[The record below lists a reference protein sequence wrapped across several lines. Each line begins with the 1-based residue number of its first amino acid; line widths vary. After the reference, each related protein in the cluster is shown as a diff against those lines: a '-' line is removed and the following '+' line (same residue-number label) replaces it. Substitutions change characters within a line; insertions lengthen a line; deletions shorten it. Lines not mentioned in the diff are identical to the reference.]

1 MLRVKGFWIFLDGK
15 VWSTCWSSCLPTCL
29 FWSLPMIWALFL
41 WNPETPPTRQFQ
53 HSHPPTQ
60 LCNHFLCVLA
70 FIARI
75 KALWGLKLWL
85 IRIQF
90 FCVFWHWVWTRVKFL
105 ITWVPHLKRCNTK
118 CYMSILRECQWLKMK
133 YILGLM
139 YFSISFIFYFFFQ
152 MGNPSY

>member
-1 MLRVKGFWIFLDGK
+1 MNVQMLRVKGFWIFLDGK

-105 ITWVPHLKRCNTK
+105 ITWVPHLKEKIKYERNTK
-118 CYMSILRECQWLKMK
+118 IH
-133 YILGLM
+133 
-139 YFSISFIFYFFFQ
+139 
-152 MGNPSY
+152 